1 MPRPK
6 PPGPDVARPKGKKYC
21 LTKRFNSLQSLVDQV
36 LIKLYCMYFKSIIFL
51 NKFLEMNMPDLLR
64 FFLLQ
69 SYLTKIPD
77 YVLHSLSSLI
87 VT

>member
-21 LTKRFNSLQSLVDQV
+21 LTKRFNSLQSLDQV
-36 LIKLYCMYFKSIIFL
+36 LIKLYCMYFKSIIFF

>member
-1 MPRPK
+1 
-6 PPGPDVARPKGKKYC
+6 
-21 LTKRFNSLQSLVDQV
+21 
-36 LIKLYCMYFKSIIFL
+36 
-51 NKFLEMNMPDLLR
+51 MPDLLR